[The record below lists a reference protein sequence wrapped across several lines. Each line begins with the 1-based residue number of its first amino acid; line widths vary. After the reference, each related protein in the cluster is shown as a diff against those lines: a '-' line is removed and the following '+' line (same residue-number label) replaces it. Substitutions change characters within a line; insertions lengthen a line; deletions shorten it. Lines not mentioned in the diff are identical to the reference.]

1 MRSHEEAEQS
11 LAVVFPSQ
19 VRDFYQFYNGLRVEE
34 PHLEILSIEE
44 IRYQKA
50 PLLHFAT
57 VNREHQVCF
66 DTSRI
71 NEAGQWDIV
80 TADGHRITL
89 TMASFWSNKLWA
101 WIDKRRHIWESE
113 V

>member
-1 MRSHEEAEQS
+1 IA
-11 LAVVFPSQ
+11 FPAQ
-19 VRDFYQFYNGLRVEE
+19 VRAFYRSYNGLRVED
-34 PHLEILSIEE
+34 PHVDIRPIEE
-44 IRYQKA
+44 ITYRA
-50 PLLHFAT
+50 PQYLHFAT
-57 VNREHQVCF
+57 VDHQHLVCF

-80 TADGHRITL
+80 STDHYRISF

-113 V
+113 FDS